1 MKIIIDEHAGFC
13 GGVKKTIKIAENE
26 LVTNKNVL
34 SLCELIHNPQE
45 INRLEKSGLTIIEH
59 KDLNGDLKEELKGGV
74 LITRAHGEK
83 RKYFEQALKHGYH
96 IIDGTCSIVARLQK
110 KIEDAYRDEYQII
123 IVGKR
128 HHPEVIG
135 LLDRTE
141 GTARVILSVDELS
154 DIDYSKKTA
163 LFAQTTISE
172 ELFDSISEELLLKFD
187 QLEVNKTIC
196 KAVLNRKQQIKKFLD
211 HVDLL
216 LFVGGK
222 NSSNTKALVE
232 YCRTIKRE
240 TYHIESEEDIEL
252 VWLKDSDYI
261 GITGSASTPKWL
273 MERIKLY
280 LINKL
285 TINRN

>member
-1 MKIIIDEHAGFC
+1 MKIIIDKHAGFC

-26 LVTNKNVL
+26 LETNNNVL

-45 INRLEKSGLTIIEH
+45 IERLEKNGLKIIDH
-59 KDLNGDLKEELKGGV
+59 KDIDEDLKEKFKDSV

-83 RKYFEQALKHGYH
+83 WKYFEQAKKMGFN

-110 KIEDAYRDEYQII
+110 KIENAYREGYQII
-123 IVGKR
+123 IVGKK

-141 GTARVILSVDELS
+141 GTARVILNVDEIG
-154 DIDYSKKTA
+154 DIDFSKKSA

-172 ELFDSISEELLLKFD
+172 ELFDSISDELLEKFNKLD
-187 QLEVNKTIC
+187 INKTIC
-196 KAVLNRKQQIKKFLD
+196 KAVLNRKVKIKEFLKQ
-211 HVDLL
+211 VNTL

-232 YCRTIKRE
+232 YCKTLKSE
-240 TYHIESEEDIEL
+240 TYHIESEGDIDL
-252 VWLKDSDYI
+252 NWLDGSNYI

-273 MERIKLY
+273 MERIRQY

-285 TINRN
+285 TINH